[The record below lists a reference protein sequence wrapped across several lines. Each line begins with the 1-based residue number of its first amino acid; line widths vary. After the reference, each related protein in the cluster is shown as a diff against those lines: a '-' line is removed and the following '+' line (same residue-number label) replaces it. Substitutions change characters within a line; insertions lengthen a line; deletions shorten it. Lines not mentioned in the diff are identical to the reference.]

1 MSRQRGV
8 ILLASLVLMLG
19 LGLLGASALQ
29 GGLLQQRM
37 AANLAISLRG
47 LEHAE
52 ATLAMA
58 EAQVLLATPAVCT
71 LCLPPANAHDDAA
84 RSGQPWRSAEDGMY
98 LLQNLGPSVR
108 AVHMP
113 AGRPVSLFRVTAV
126 SRARPGRQVLES
138 IVALEQGGKPVRI
151 MWRQR
156 LREP

>member
-1 MSRQRGV
+1 MNRQRGV

-29 GGLLQQRM
+29 GALLQQRM
-37 AANLAISLRG
+37 AANLAMSMRG

-52 ATLAMA
+52 ATLATG
-58 EAQVLLATPAVCT
+58 EAQVLLTPPAVCT

-84 RSGQPWRSAEDGMY
+84 RSGQPWRSAENGMY

-108 AVHMP
+108 AAHRP
-113 AGRPVSLFRVTAV
+113 AGRPASLFRVTAV
-126 SRARPGRQVLES
+126 SRERAGRQVLES

-156 LREP
+156 LRES